1 MFFDPIYFL
10 FIAPAF
16 LLGLWAQHRVKATF
30 QESSQVFTRM
40 SGAQAGRYILDRWG
54 LSGVAI
60 ERVPGQLTDHYD
72 PSAKVLRLS
81 EQVYDAHSAAA
92 IGIAAH
98 EAGHAMQDAK
108 NYLPLVVRNAAVPAA
123 NFGSSISFGMIFF
136 GAIMSLKP
144 LILLGVLA
152 FSAVVFFQLINL
164 PVEFDASA
172 RAKVALADMGLA
184 DQQQQV
190 AVRRVL
196 NAAAWT
202 YVAATLQAV
211 LTLVYLLMRFGSSR
225 D

>member
-30 QESSQVFTRM
+30 AEASEVYTQM

-54 LSGVAI
+54 LSGVGI
-60 ERVPGQLTDHYD
+60 ERVAGDLTDHYD

-98 EAGHAMQDAK
+98 EAGHALQDAK

-123 NFGSSISFGMIFF
+123 NFGSSISFGLIIF
-136 GAIMSLKP
+136 GAIMSMKP
-144 LILLGVLA
+144 LILFGVIA

-172 RAKVALADMGLA
+172 RAKVALAEMGLA
-184 DQQQQV
+184 DPIQQT
-190 AVRRVL
+190 AIRRVL

-211 LTLVYLLMRFGSSR
+211 LTLAYLLMRFGSGR